1 MVKDW
6 IKGIVARPVVW
17 VKVTKNTYAVL
28 GMLRLSVGVGLNGG
42 KGYCWEVITNC
53 WLEILVFLF
62 RYLRQGF
69 CIVMKTIVFFFICHV
84 PYGFVVDGECMMGL
98 Q

>member
-42 KGYCWEVITNC
+42 KGD
-53 WLEILVFLF
+53 
-62 RYLRQGF
+62 R
-69 CIVMKTIVFFFICHV
+69 
-84 PYGFVVDGECMMGL
+84 
-98 Q
+98 